1 MSKLSYA
8 TTEKNVKIIHRNAI
22 PALKSIEIG
31 NNVHNLGLLLDFRKN
46 RDLAAFL
53 PEQGRFSLSWV
64 RLKKEETLSAH
75 AHPTVSMII
84 ITEGEGVT
92 MGDIQ
97 QPIAAGDIVIV
108 SPHSKHG
115 FTGKGKEGFWA
126 LSIQFE
132 GLGLYEDPT
141 RARVKFAQN
150 GALTDPISLLEKDQV
165 KHEERFRKGALMEA
179 DQFRVRPAKRSERQV
194 TGSSQFLV
202 RLVSKNPCRPCSR
215 RKSQGVSGTGRATFC
230 RRGRA

>member
-64 RLKKEETLSAH
+64 HLKKEETLSAH
-75 AHPTVSMII
+75 AHPTASMII

-97 QPIAAGDIVIV
+97 QPIAAGRYRDCLSSFKTWIYR
-108 SPHSKHG
+108 
-115 FTGKGKEGFWA
+115 KGKRR
-126 LSIQFE
+126 I
-132 GLGLYEDPT
+132 LGIVDP
-141 RARVKFAQN
+141 V
-150 GALTDPISLLEKDQV
+150 
-165 KHEERFRKGALMEA
+165 
-179 DQFRVRPAKRSERQV
+179 
-194 TGSSQFLV
+194 
-202 RLVSKNPCRPCSR
+202 
-215 RKSQGVSGTGRATFC
+215 
-230 RRGRA
+230 